1 MDDLDR
7 QILDLLQDDGSMS
20 NAEIGRRI
28 GLSAP
33 ATHARVRRLEQEG
46 YIRGYTALLDHER
59 LGLDLV
65 CFVQV
70 TLRLHS
76 SELVADFR
84 RRVREVAEVLECHHI
99 TGEFDYLCKVV
110 VPNRKALERLVVEV
124 LTPLPG
130 VERIHTSL
138 VLSEVKQ
145 STVLPLGHLNAESK
159 TDPR

>member
-1 MDDLDR
+1 MFVKPQLDETDR
-7 QILDLLQDDGSMS
+7 AILALLQEDGSLS
-20 NAEIGRRI
+20 NAEVGRRI

-33 ATHARVRRLEQEG
+33 ATYARVRRLEQDG
-46 YIRGYTALLDHER
+46 IIRRYTALLDHEL

-76 SELVADFR
+76 SELVSEFR
-84 RRVREVAEVLECHHI
+84 RQVCAVPEVLECHHV

-110 VPNRKALERLVVEV
+110 VANRKALEQLIVEV

-138 VLSEVKQ
+138 VLSEIKQ
-145 STVLPLGHLNAESK
+145 SPSLPLAGA
-159 TDPR
+159 P

>member
-1 MDDLDR
+1 MNTALDN
-7 QILDLLQDDGSMS
+7 IDVDLLALLQEGGGLT
-20 NAEIGRRI
+20 NGELGQRI

-33 ATHARVRRLEQEG
+33 ATHARVRRLLQQG
-46 YIRGYTALLDHER
+46 LIRSQVALLDHEK

-76 SELVADFR
+76 SDLVTEFR
-84 RRVREVAEVLECHHI
+84 RQVAAVPEILECHHI
-99 TGEFDYLCKVV
+99 TGEFDYLIKAV
-110 VPNRKALERLVVEV
+110 VPNRHALEHLVVNV

-130 VERIHTSL
+130 VERICTSL

-145 STVLPLGHLNAESK
+145 SHQLPLAHLRPSS
-159 TDPR
+159 